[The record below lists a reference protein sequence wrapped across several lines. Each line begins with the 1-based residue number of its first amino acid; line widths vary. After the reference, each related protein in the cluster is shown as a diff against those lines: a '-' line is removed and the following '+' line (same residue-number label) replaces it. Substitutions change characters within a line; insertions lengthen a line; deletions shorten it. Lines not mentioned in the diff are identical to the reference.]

1 MFLQQVVNSLVLG
14 SIYTLIALGFTLIFG
29 VARLLHMA
37 HGGVL
42 LLGAYIAMT
51 LASTLGLPLLLAAI
65 LAIGGTIVVGLAV
78 ERITITPLRSYPPL
92 AILIATLGMSFFLES
107 AMENIWGAEK
117 LAFPG
122 FLENPVLVLENL
134 QIAWIDVFI
143 LLVAVGLIVGL
154 QLLVKYTRLGKA
166 IRATAEKP
174 IIAEMMGVKT
184 SQILTATIVI
194 GSALGGVGG
203 MMMGAYYGSI
213 NPAMGMGALL
223 KGVAAV
229 ILGGMGSVPGAIV
242 GGFFIAFS
250 ENFGVAYV
258 SSAFRDV
265 TAFSALILCLLIRPA
280 GIFGSTALER
290 RG

>member
-1 MFLQQVVNSLVLG
+1 LFAQQIINSLVLG

-29 VARLLHMA
+29 VAKLLHMA

-42 LLGAYIAMT
+42 LIGAYVAMT
-51 LASTLGLPLLLAAI
+51 LTIGLGFSLAAAAPI
-65 LAIGGTIVVGLAV
+65 AIAATIVVGVLV
-78 ERITITPLRSYPPL
+78 ERITITPLRTYPPI

-107 AMENIWGAEK
+107 AIENIWGAER
-117 LAFPG
+117 LNYPG
-122 FLENPVLVLENL
+122 FLESPALSLEKL
-134 QIAWIDVFI
+134 QVAWLDVFI
-143 LLVAVGLIVGL
+143 LAVTVGLILAL
-154 QLLVKYTRLGKA
+154 QILVKKTQLGKA
-166 IRATAEKP
+166 IRATAENP
-174 IIAEMMGVKT
+174 HTAELMGVKT
-184 SQILTATIVI
+184 SRMLTIVIVI

-203 MMMGAYYGSI
+203 MMMGSYYGSLSASM
-213 NPAMGMGALL
+213 AMAALL
-223 KGVAAV
+223 KGVTAV

-265 TAFSALILCLLIRPA
+265 TAFSAMILILLIRPA
-280 GIFGSTALER
+280 GMFGSTVLER

>member
-1 MFLQQVVNSLVLG
+1 MFAQQIVNSLVLG

-29 VARLLHMA
+29 VAKLLHMA

-42 LLGAYIAMT
+42 LFGAYVAMT
-51 LASTLGLPLLLAAI
+51 LTSGLGFSLAAAAPI
-65 LAIGGTIVVGLAV
+65 AIAATIVVGVLV
-78 ERITITPLRSYPPL
+78 ERITITPLRTYPPI

-107 AMENIWGAEK
+107 AIENIWGAER
-117 LAFPG
+117 LSFPS
-122 FLENPVLVLENL
+122 FLESPALALDKL
-134 QIAWIDVFI
+134 QVAWLDVFI
-143 LLVAVGLIVGL
+143 VGVTVGLILAL
-154 QLLVKYTRLGKA
+154 QILVKKTQLGRA
-166 IRATAEKP
+166 IRATAENP
-174 IIAEMMGVKT
+174 HAAELMGVKA
-184 SQILTATIVI
+184 SRMLTIVIII

-203 MMMGAYYGSI
+203 MMMGSYYGSLS
-213 NPAMGMGALL
+213 PSMAMAALL
-223 KGVAAV
+223 KGVTAV

-265 TAFSALILCLLIRPA
+265 SAFSAMILILLIRPA
-280 GIFGSTALER
+280 GMFGSTVLER